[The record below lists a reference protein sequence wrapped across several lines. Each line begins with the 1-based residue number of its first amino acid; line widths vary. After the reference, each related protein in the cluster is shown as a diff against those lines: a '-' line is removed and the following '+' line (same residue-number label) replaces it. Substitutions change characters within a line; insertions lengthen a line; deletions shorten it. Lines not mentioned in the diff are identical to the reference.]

1 MNNEG
6 EWLYLPL
13 VFLLPLIVSV
23 TLHTAA
29 RSSFFKD
36 GWDAGQASR
45 PSRFISSYNTNMP
58 HTQVQQEPNER
69 YVYVILQTPLMKGM
83 M

>member
-36 GWDAGQASR
+36 GWDAG
-45 PSRFISSYNTNMP
+45 
-58 HTQVQQEPNER
+58 
-69 YVYVILQTPLMKGM
+69 
-83 M
+83 